1 MSKQTTFKTGLAEGF
16 SKKLNLAVNVQ
27 LEAKASEIAQDAVM
41 LSPVYSGAYV
51 RSFSFKANN
60 TSSRGRGQTA
70 VSEKDNKSSS
80 PDSEKQ
86 QGLSNLDGDISSIFS
101 DPNIKIKT
109 LTLRND
115 SPHSKLVEDGPI
127 KTAPNGAKVFAQIRN
142 KHG

>member
-1 MSKQTTFKTGLAEGF
+1 MSKQTTFPKPFA
-16 SKKLNLAVNVQ
+16 KKFADKIHKAVNTQ
-27 LEAKASEIAQDAVM
+27 LEVKATDIAEDAIM

-70 VSEKDNKSSS
+70 ISEEGNRSSS
-80 PDSEKQ
+80 PESERST
-86 QGLSNLDGDISSIFS
+86 GLSNLYEDIAAIFANP
-101 DPNIKIKT
+101 DIEIKT

-127 KTAPNGAKVFAQIRN
+127 KTHPNGAKVFAQIRN

>member
-16 SKKLNLAVNVQ
+16 SKKLNKAVNVQ

-51 RSFSFKANN
+51 KSFSFKVNN
-60 TSSRGRGQTA
+60 TSAKGRGQA
-70 VSEKDNKSSS
+70 SRSSNKSSS

-115 SPHSKLVEDGPI
+115 SPHAKLVEDGPI
-127 KTAPNGAKVFAQIRN
+127 KTAPNGVKVFAQIRN

>member
-1 MSKQTTFKTGLAEGF
+1 MAKQTTFKTGLAEGF

-27 LEAKASEIAQDAVM
+27 LETKASEIAQDAVM

-60 TSSRGRGQTA
+60 TSSRGRGQTTT
-70 VSEKDNKSSS
+70 SEIDNKSSS
-80 PDSEKQ
+80 PESERST
-86 QGLSNLDGDISSIFS
+86 GLSNLYGDIAAIFS
-101 DPNIKIKT
+101 NPEVEIKT

-115 SPHSKLVEDGPI
+115 SPHAKLVEDGPI
-127 KTAPNGAKVFAQIRN
+127 KTHPNGAKVFAQIRN

>member
-16 SKKLNLAVNVQ
+16 SKKLNRAVNVQ

-60 TSSRGRGQTA
+60 TSATGRGQT
-70 VSEKDNKSSS
+70 SRSSNKSST
-80 PDSEKQ
+80 PDFEKQ

-115 SPHSKLVEDGPI
+115 SPHAKLVEDGPI
-127 KTAPNGAKVFAQIRN
+127 KTAPNGVKVFAQIRN